1 LKADSVLESL
11 SSLKH
16 FKGIIPA
23 MSHQEDLFRERR
35 DRLPARDG
43 ASILKVRV
51 NLDQYPHPDG
61 SEYHRGEQQDCWI
74 VLPSPEI
81 IRLLFYMVLLK
92 DD

>member
-1 LKADSVLESL
+1 MKADSVLESL
-11 SSLKH
+11 GSLKR
-16 FKGIIPA
+16 FKDIIPA

-43 ASILKVRV
+43 ASMLKVRV
-51 NLDQYPHPDG
+51 DLDQYPHPDD

-74 VLPSPEI
+74 FLPSPEI
-81 IRLLFYMVLLK
+81 IRLLFIWYLK